1 MSIRLRGP
9 LNVDALRDAVTDL
22 VPETRLPRAVHHCS
36 EEDLHNTLAAAVRDC
51 VRAGEASVHAQLFS
65 VSAEDHVVLLV
76 TRHPAGAY
84 GSLDQVLG
92 DLAAAYT
99 ARCQGGTPDVRLCGE
114 APVPD
119 GRSELSRQL
128 AHWRRVL
135 ADLPEELALPTDRP
149 RPASPSLRAAVHAGR
164 IGAGPHERLIAFAQE
179 HQVPVFLVL
188 QAAMAGLL
196 SRLGVGTDI
205 PLGTPAPG
213 RDMAGAVNTLVLR
226 TDVSGDPSFR
236 ELVARV
242 RKTAVKA
249 EAHQDVPF
257 ERLVEELAPAR
268 PPSRHPFF
276 QVLLAPG
283 ELITAQVEFAGLA
296 AEARVLDLNLTAID
310 LVMELSEGH
319 HSDGSAAGID
329 ISVRYSA
336 ELFDRSS
343 IVALTDR
350 LVRFLEAALAD
361 TERPLSRLEV
371 LSDAEHRTLLVDWNG
386 SPARQPADRLVH
398 ELFEQ
403 RAAERPDADAL
414 IFERERLSY
423 RELDVRADRLAHHL
437 VAAGLRRGDVV
448 GVYLERG
455 IELVVAVLAVLKAG
469 GTYTMLDPDLP
480 VARVEALLAHAS
492 ARAVVTGTE
501 FAGRLPVR
509 PDLLVHVDADAEA
522 IARQLAQGLGH
533 RADPQDAACV
543 MFTSGSTGAP
553 KGVVTPHRAI
563 VGTMLGQD
571 FAAMEPSQVW
581 LQCSPVSWDAFA
593 LELFGALFSGGVC
606 VLQPGRRPEPA
617 VIASLVR
624 EHGIT
629 TLHVSASLLNFLL
642 DEHPATFTGLQQVM
656 TGGEAAS
663 VHHVMRLVREFPQ
676 IRLINGYSPVESTI
690 FTLAHRITAGDG
702 ARASIPVGRAL
713 HGKRLY
719 VLDDSL
725 ALAAPGTVG
734 ELYMSGVG
742 LAHGYLGRPDL
753 TAERF
758 VACPFGPPGER
769 MYRTGDLV
777 RWRADG
783 VMEYLGRADDQ
794 VKIRGFR
801 VEPGEVQSALA
812 DYPGLV
818 RTAVVVR
825 EDVPG
830 DKRLVAY
837 VVARDGSGVDPAA
850 VRAFLAERLP
860 HHLVPSAVVPV
871 DALPMTATGKLDRRA
886 LPVPVLAPRGDGR
899 EPRTE
904 QEAVLCDLFAEV
916 LGIDRV
922 GIDDSFFELG
932 GHSLH
937 VTKLINRV
945 RLALGAELSIKSVFE
960 APTVAVL
967 VGRLAP
973 ARTAGPVLTARR
985 RGNS

>member
-1 MSIRLRGP
+1 MH
-9 LNVDALRDAVTDL
+9 ALRAAVTDL
-22 VPETRLPRAVHHCS
+22 VPQTRLPRAVSHCS
-36 EEDLHNTLAAAVRDC
+36 EEDLYDALEAAVRDC
-51 VRAGEASVHAQLFS
+51 MRAGDASVHAQLFS
-65 VSAEDHVVLLV
+65 VGAEDHVVLLV
-76 TRHPAGAY
+76 MQHPAAVS

-99 ARCQGGTPDVRLCGE
+99 ARCQGGTADVRPGSPRRDDP
-114 APVPD
+114 APVPQ
-119 GRSELSRQL
+119 SELSRQL
-128 AHWRRVL
+128 AHWRRAL
-135 ADLPEELALPTDRP
+135 ADLPEESALPTDRP
-149 RPASPSLRAAVHAGR
+149 RPPSLSFRRALHATR
-164 IGAGPHERLIAFAQE
+164 IGAGLHERLIAFALE

-196 SRLGVGTDI
+196 SRLGAGTDI

-213 RDMAGAVNTLVLR
+213 QEASGTANSLVLR
-226 TDVSGDPSFR
+226 TDVSGDPSFH

-242 RKTAVKA
+242 RKTAIEA
-249 EAHQDVPF
+249 DAHQDVPF
-257 ERLVEELAPAR
+257 DRLVEELAPAR

-276 QVLLAPG
+276 QVMLVPG
-283 ELITAQVEFAGLA
+283 DLTAVRAEFGRLT
-296 AEARVLDLNLTAID
+296 AEARVLDLNLAAVD
-310 LVMELSEGH
+310 LVMEFSEGQH
-319 HSDGSAAGID
+319 ADGSAAGVD
-329 ISVRYSA
+329 VSARYSI

-343 IVALTDR
+343 IVALADR
-350 LVRFLEAALAD
+350 LVRFLKTALAT
-361 TERPLSRLEV
+361 TEQPVSKLAV
-371 LSDAEHRTLLVDWNG
+371 LSDAEHRMLLVDWNG
-386 SPARQPADRLVH
+386 SSARQPADRLVH
-398 ELFEQ
+398 EVFEQ
-403 RAAERPDADAL
+403 QAAERPDAVAL
-414 IFERERLSY
+414 IYERTRLSY
-423 RELDVRADRLAHHL
+423 RELNVRADRLAHHL

-480 VARVEALLAHAS
+480 VTRVEALLTHAS
-492 ARAVVTGTE
+492 ARAVVTGTQL
-501 FAGRLPVR
+501 AGRLPVR
-509 PDLLVHVDADAEA
+509 PDLLIRVDADAES
-522 IARQLAQGLGH
+522 IARQPTSGLGH
-533 RADPQDAACV
+533 RASPLDAACV

-571 FAAMEPSQVW
+571 FAAMDPSQVW
-581 LQCSPVSWDAFA
+581 MQCSPVSWDAFA
-593 LELFGALFSGGVC
+593 LELFGALFSGGTC
-606 VLQPGRRPEPA
+606 VLQPGLRPEPA

-624 EHGIT
+624 EHDIT

-642 DEHPATFTGLQQVM
+642 DEHPATFTGLRQVM
-656 TGGEAAS
+656 TGGEPAS

-690 FTLAHRITAGDG
+690 FTLAHRITAGDD
-702 ARASIPVGRAL
+702 ARASIPVGRPL
-713 HGKRLY
+713 RGKGLY
-719 VLDDSL
+719 VLDNNL

-758 VACPFGPPGER
+758 VACPFGAPGER

-783 VMEYLGRADDQ
+783 VMEYLGRADEQ

-812 DYPGLV
+812 DYPGLL
-818 RTAVVVR
+818 RTAVIVR

-837 VVARDGSGVDPAA
+837 VVARDGSGVDPAT

-860 HHLVPSAVVPV
+860 HYLVPSAVVPV
-871 DALPMTATGKLDRRA
+871 AALPMTATGKLDRRA
-886 LPVPVLAPRGDGR
+886 LPVPVLARREVGRAPRSA
-899 EPRTE
+899 

-922 GIDDSFFELG
+922 GIDASFFDLG

-945 RLALGAELSIKSVFE
+945 RSALGAELSIKAVFE

-973 ARTAGPVLTARR
+973 PRTAVPVLSARR